1 MSGQAFQFVPGMGA
15 VPLEPAMPAGGVIG
29 AGDAI
34 AALRSQVEAQEAA
47 RTPGKHSPAAPQTSA
62 PLPRGRSLVAQIR
75 DRLKVVRHE
84 LKALRRLEREEAEL
98 KRLLVAAKAP
108 PAPVTHI
115 TSARKSG

>member
-1 MSGQAFQFVPGMGA
+1 MSGQAFQFVPGVGA
-15 VPLEPAMPAGGVIG
+15 VPLETAVSAGNIIG

-34 AALRSQVEAQEAA
+34 AALRAQVDAQEAQRA
-47 RTPGKHSPAAPQTSA
+47 PGKPPATPASPSA
-62 PLPRGRSLVAQIR
+62 PLSRGRPLVSQIR
-75 DRLKVVRHE
+75 DRLKVVRAE